1 MDSATELRGWING
14 DESAKEMLERVLTE
28 RPLLLLPPLHRV
40 PLRVGNVVEIVGSS
54 PSGKTQILVQAAISC
69 VLPREWNG
77 VYYGGLE
84 RLVIFFD
91 LDCRFDILRL
101 SESLKLHIMEA
112 NRSSSL
118 NNGGP
123 SEDIQFDEELFVSC
137 MKRFLYVR
145 CYSSFEFLAALKTMH
160 CQIQKESEA
169 HGVGVHFLMIDS
181 ISAFYWVDRASAMLP
196 IGVHSIGWI
205 PEKASAMLPIG
216 GDKRKHIS
224 LQSVA
229 ETVVQEI
236 QKLLCVQPM
245 LVLASKATVF
255 GDGSISSEAK
265 RKWSSGETSDLKTS
279 RMNPQKYSCR
289 DYMPSVWQSFITH
302 RVFVRVSDDLV
313 DSKHQTMPIYETE
326 WLLPPLSFLDKFTVK
341 DAGIFM
347 IA

>member
-1 MDSATELRGWING
+1 MDSATELGEWING
-14 DESAKEMLERVLTE
+14 DESAKEMLERILTE

-40 PLRVGNVVEIVGSS
+40 PLRVGNVVEIVGPS
-54 PSGKTQILVQAAISC
+54 PSAKTQILVQAAISC

-84 RLVIFFD
+84 RLVIYFD

-112 NRSSSL
+112 NRSSNV
-118 NNGGP
+118 NNQGP
-123 SEDIQFDEELFVSC
+123 NEDFNFNEELFVSC

-145 CYSSFEFLAALKTMH
+145 CYNSFEFLASLKTLH
-160 CQIQKESEA
+160 CQLQKECEA
-169 HGVGVHFLMIDS
+169 HGVGVHILMIDS
-181 ISAFYWVDRASAMLP
+181 ISAFYWVDRASAML
-196 IGVHSIGWI
+196 S
-205 PEKASAMLPIG
+205 IG
-216 GDKRKHIS
+216 GDKRKSIS

-236 QKLLCVQPM
+236 QKLLEVQPM
-245 LVLASKATVF
+245 LVLASKATIF
-255 GDGSISSEAK
+255 GDGSLSSEAK
-265 RKWSSGETSDLKTS
+265 RKWSSQDTSDLKTS
-279 RMNPQKYSCR
+279 RMDPQKYSYR

-302 RVFVRVSDDLV
+302 RVLVRVSDEDLAN
-313 DSKHQTMPIYETE
+313 SKHQITPIYETE

>member
-1 MDSATELRGWING
+1 MDSATELGGWING

-40 PLRVGNVVEIVGSS
+40 PLRVGNVVEIVGPS
-54 PSGKTQILVQAAISC
+54 PSAKTQILVQAAISC

-84 RLVIFFD
+84 RLVIYFD

-112 NRSSSL
+112 NRSSNM

-123 SEDIQFDEELFVSC
+123 NEDFNFDEELFVSC

-145 CYSSFEFLAALKTMH
+145 SYNSFEFLAALKTLH
-160 CQIQKESEA
+160 CQLQKESEA

-196 IGVHSIGWI
+196 IG
-205 PEKASAMLPIG
+205 
-216 GDKRKHIS
+216 GDKRKSIS
-224 LQSVA
+224 LQSVT

-236 QKLLCVQPM
+236 QNLLQMQPM
-245 LVLASKATVF
+245 LVLASKATIF
-255 GDGSISSEAK
+255 GDGPLSSEAK
-265 RKWSSGETSDLKTS
+265 RKWSLQDASDLKTS
-279 RMNPQKYSCR
+279 TMDLQKYSYR
-289 DYMPSVWQSFITH
+289 DYMPSVWQSFVTH
-302 RVFVRVSDDLV
+302 RVLVRVSAN
-313 DSKHQTMPIYETE
+313 I
-326 WLLPPLSFLDKFTVK
+326 
-341 DAGIFM
+341 
-347 IA
+347 